1 MAERESLF
9 QSLSHEI
16 RQSILVMLSGEPRTY
31 TYLLDEL
38 GVESGHLAYHLR
50 QMGGVVEKD
59 GDGLYHLTDLGVEAY
74 LFLKDETPVPQ
85 RERTSTQKTF
95 TNVIYLLLIL
105 ATVSSVI
112 VLNRTDLTE
121 LYNGF
126 YLGEAV
132 VQVDRSLTI
141 VYDVFDQQG
150 VSRATWTDMVFALTR
165 LKDTLERL
173 DESVINC
180 THEVTLMR
188 FYVDEFTEVMLS
200 GDDEYPELAIEHRPL
215 IREYHSLLVELEPR
229 LREAL

>member
-1 MAERESLF
+1 
-9 QSLSHEI
+9 
-16 RQSILVMLSGEPRTY
+16 MLSGEPRTY

-59 GDGLYHLTDLGVEAY
+59 GEGVYHLTALGVEAY
-74 LFLKDETPVPQ
+74 LFLKDETPESQ

-95 TNVIYLLLIL
+95 TNVIYLLLLL
-105 ATVSSVI
+105 ATVSSVM
-112 VLNRTDLTE
+112 VLNRTDITE

-132 VQVDRSLTI
+132 VQVDKSLTT

-150 VSRATWTDMVFALTR
+150 VSRSTWTDMVFALTR
-165 LKDTLERL
+165 LKDSLERL
-173 DESVINC
+173 DGSVINC
-180 THEVTLMR
+180 THEVALMR

-200 GDDEYPELAIEHRPL
+200 GDDEYPELAIEFRRL